1 MSDFLALDTT
11 GCRSTCG
18 VIGELLDGPAEVTLL
33 SPPAAG
39 APLAIRFRSG
49 GLEAVGLDGVA
60 VARARAIDGVD
71 VEPRQPRPGLSTSV
85 FEPDA
90 TVPNRD
96 GVVAPEVVW
105 EALTL
110 TPPPGDSV
118 LARLAVE
125 RLDCVMVGEP
135 SIVVGWHLGG
145 DGREHHTA
153 SALLSADGEILARG
167 RALWVTQAD
176 RRR

>member
-1 MSDFLALDTT
+1 MSDLLRLDTT
-11 GCRSTCG
+11 GSRSPCG
-18 VIGELLDGPAEVTLL
+18 VIGELVDGPAEVTLL
-33 SPPAAG
+33 SPPDVG
-39 APLAIRFRSG
+39 EPLAIRFRPG
-49 GLEAVGLDGVA
+49 GLEALGRDGVA

-71 VEPRQPRPGLSTSV
+71 VEPRLPRPGLSTSV
-85 FEPDA
+85 FAPDA

-105 EALTL
+105 DALAS
-110 TPPPGDSV
+110 TPPPGDRV

-145 DGREHHTA
+145 DDREQHTA
-153 SALLSADGEILARG
+153 SALLSADGEVLARG
-167 RALWVTQAD
+167 RARWVTQAD
-176 RRR
+176 TPR